1 MPKWKLLFLVQISRK
16 DIAEM
21 IVWHEYTLSCVEH
34 QGFKKVLSSLSL
46 MWKHVSRNTIRKK

>member
-1 MPKWKLLFLVQISRK
+1 METFIFGPNISRK

-21 IVWHEYTLSCVEH
+21 IVWHAYTLSCVEH
-34 QGFKKVLSSLSL
+34 QGFKKVLASLSL

>member
-1 MPKWKLLFLVQISRK
+1 METFIFGPNISRK